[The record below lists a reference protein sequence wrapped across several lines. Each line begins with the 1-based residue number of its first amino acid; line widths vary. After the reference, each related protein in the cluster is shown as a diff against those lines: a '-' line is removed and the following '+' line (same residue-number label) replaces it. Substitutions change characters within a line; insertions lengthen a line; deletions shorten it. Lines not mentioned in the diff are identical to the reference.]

1 MRILTIGLSIAVAG
15 ALLLPGTAM
24 AEDKEPVRVT
34 LDVTDADVQTVLTTI
49 AKQGGLS
56 ITISDQVRRN
66 VTVALGNI
74 AAPEALKIV
83 AGAAGAR
90 VRLDGEVY
98 VVEPKPLPPT
108 RTVREPAAP
117 RSTPRVTG
125 PDTTTVTNTDVA
137 IGDDG
142 EVIRKIKVMYS
153 DPELLAAMFGGTSIG
168 SRYRQGGTPFGR
180 SSGRYGHGGRNSGRS
195 YNGGGYGGSRGY
207 STGGGGSPFTY
218 GGGNNRGGGN
228 YGGNYGGGGY
238 GNRVG
243 TWGGGY

>member
-1 MRILTIGLSIAVAG
+1 MRILTIGVSVAVAG

-24 AEDKEPVRVT
+24 AEDKEPARIT

-74 AAPEALKIV
+74 AAPEALRIV
-83 AGAAGAR
+83 ARAAGAR

-98 VVEPKPLPPT
+98 VIDSKPLPPT
-108 RTVREPAAP
+108 RTVRQPTTP
-117 RSTPRVTG
+117 PSTPKVTG
-125 PDTTTVTNTDVA
+125 PTTTTITNTDVP

-142 EVIRKIKVMYS
+142 EVIRKVKVMYS
-153 DPELLAAMFGGTSIG
+153 DPEMLAAIFGGTSIG

-180 SSGRYGHGGRNSGRS
+180 SSGRYGHGGRNSGGRNS
-195 YNGGGYGGSRGY
+195 GGGYSGGGYGGSRGY
-207 STGGGGSPFTY
+207 GTD
-218 GGGNNRGGGN
+218 GGNRS
-228 YGGNYGGGGY
+228 GNYGGGGY
-238 GNRVG
+238 GNQVG